1 MNSNETARSLFNNII
16 NFKNSKRTLNW
27 EFGYW
32 AGAIDNWYKEGLP
45 RIKGLP
51 ENITIAEDV
60 LGPAL
65 PASPPPYGKS
75 FLRDFDVSSFF
86 DLENFGKLVGPCDA
100 AFIWGNN
107 NNICWHD
114 FFKFLS

>member
-1 MNSNETARSLFNNII
+1 MNSSDTARSLFNNII

-32 AGAIDNWYKEGLP
+32 AGAIENWYKEGLP
-45 RIKGLP
+45 KIMGLP
-51 ENITIAEDV
+51 DNLTVAEDV

-65 PASPPPYGKS
+65 PASPPPYGKP

-86 DLENFGKLVGPCDA
+86 
-100 AFIWGNN
+100 
-107 NNICWHD
+107 
-114 FFKFLS
+114 